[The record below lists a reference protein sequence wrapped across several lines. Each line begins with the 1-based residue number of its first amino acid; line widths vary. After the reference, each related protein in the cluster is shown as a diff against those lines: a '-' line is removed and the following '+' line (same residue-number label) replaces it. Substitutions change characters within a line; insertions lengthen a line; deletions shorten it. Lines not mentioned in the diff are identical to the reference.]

1 MLTCTPVSA
10 QVLFEKDCQTEIFVG
25 KEEKEV
31 VHTALEILQK
41 DVKSVFDARLVPTQA
56 RFGVQDD
63 PQRQDQKTGNVEDD
77 PKEQV
82 LFHFLSH
89 SLSAKYKISDA
100 KRLKVVHVC
109 TIRAGFYF

>member
-1 MLTCTPVSA
+1 MRNIKEGNITKIKSSNGGDA
-10 QVLFEKDCQTEIFVG
+10 VG
-25 KEEKEV
+25 
-31 VHTALEILQK
+31 HRN
-41 DVKSVFDARLVPTQA
+41 DRGDTQA